1 MNDQMPL
8 FVEDLTE
15 AIRATI
21 MGLGGYKKV
30 GAEMRPEMLADA
42 AGRWLA
48 DCLNPDRRDRL
59 CPDQLAWIRRKAR
72 QAGVHI
78 LMHFEA
84 HDAGYSEPQPIEPED
99 ERAKLQREFVSA
111 MKGMEQIAKRI
122 ERLGAL

>member
-1 MNDQMPL
+1 MSDQMPL

-48 DCLNPDRRDRL
+48 DCLNPDRRDKL
-59 CPDQLAWIRRKAR
+59 CPDQLAWLRRKAR
-72 QAGVHI
+72 QEGVHI
-78 LMHFEA
+78 LTYFEA
-84 HDAGYSEPQPIEPED
+84 RDAGYSEPQPIEPED
-99 ERAKLQREFVSA
+99 ERAKLQREFISA
-111 MKGMEQIAKRI
+111 TKGIEQIMR
-122 ERLGAL
+122 RLEAIG